1 MLFFLILEI
10 KEDLVIS
17 RYFNLLYCNN
27 NIDNFLPLS
36 LVFKF
41 IDTSDFFYIIIKS
54 NNSYFFLLF
63 IPKYK

>member
-27 NIDNFLPLS
+27 NIDSFLPLS

-41 IDTSDFFYIIIKS
+41 IDTSDFFLYY
-54 NNSYFFLLF
+54 N
-63 IPKYK
+63 